1 MWDVEDLKKVSK
13 GRFIKQTLD
22 ICSNEQFI
30 PLPLSS
36 YNIIGLKVFGTTIK
50 KELPFV
56 EYEDR
61 IEVNIGPLNQWF
73 SSGNP
78 KIKHVQLQVEF
89 VNSDFEINENW
100 KGHYEGAIE
109 LIGPTRPEFYITP
122 PLGMKLDREGKTVK
136 IFLFKMKEKELLG
149 FNRYKSLGP
158 IAIQTHGKR
167 KYHFKFKNEDYK
179 EIKEEFKIASKP
191 SSNYNTSLVVL
202 YEMVIDDKFFTIPI
216 FGFIL
221 FLIPIVKL
229 LYPSFIENFD
239 ISYGLILV
247 AFSTITLTLSTQD
260 YIIPYRDYVE
270 LFIIMASIEFGI
282 VFVIPESNLLSISI
296 EVSLLLIGLL
306 LILSSLILRKIK
318 SNNDEDNKKKNES

>member
-1 MWDVEDLKKVSK
+1 M
-13 GRFIKQTLD
+13 
-22 ICSNEQFI
+22 
-30 PLPLSS
+30 
-36 YNIIGLKVFGTTIK
+36 
-50 KELPFV
+50 
-56 EYEDR
+56 
-61 IEVNIGPLNQWF
+61 
-73 SSGNP
+73 
-78 KIKHVQLQVEF
+78 
-89 VNSDFEINENW
+89 
-100 KGHYEGAIE
+100 
-109 LIGPTRPEFYITP
+109 
-122 PLGMKLDREGKTVK
+122 
-136 IFLFKMKEKELLG
+136 
-149 FNRYKSLGP
+149 
-158 IAIQTHGKR
+158 
-167 KYHFKFKNEDYK
+167 
-179 EIKEEFKIASKP
+179 
-191 SSNYNTSLVVL
+191 
-202 YEMVIDDKFFTIPI
+202 
-216 FGFIL
+216 